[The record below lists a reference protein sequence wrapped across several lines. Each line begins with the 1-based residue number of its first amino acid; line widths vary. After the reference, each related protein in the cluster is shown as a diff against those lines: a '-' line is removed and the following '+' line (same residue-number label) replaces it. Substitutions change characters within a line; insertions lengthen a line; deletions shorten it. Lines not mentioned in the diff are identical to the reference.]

1 MPESDQHPRF
11 AHPWGAERVA
21 AALGV
26 IEVVEETVV
35 EEEVVEVEV
44 AEVEVL
50 EEVAV
55 EVALDEVV
63 EEATVAVVRELSPI
77 AWNAVRRHDPPHFE
91 YMSPAQATLQ
101 SDDATSLAVDR

>member
-1 MPESDQHPRF
+1 LDHPE
-11 AHPWGAERVA
+11 GAERVA

-26 IEVVEETVV
+26 VEVVEETVV

-44 AEVEVL
+44 AEEEVL

-63 EEATVAVVRELSPI
+63 EEATVAVVNELSPM
-77 AWNAVRRHDPPHFE
+77 AWKAVSLQLPPHFE

-101 SDDATSLAVDR
+101 SDDATSLAVDL

>member
-1 MPESDQHPRF
+1 
-11 AHPWGAERVA
+11 V
-21 AALGV
+21 V
-26 IEVVEETVV
+26 EVVDETVV

-63 EEATVAVVRELSPI
+63 EEATVAVVTELSPI
-77 AWNAVRRHDPPHFE
+77 ALNADNLQLPPQRE

-101 SDDATSLAVDR
+101 SVEATSLAVDRWVEPQ